1 MDAPTARQLAPQRIV
16 LAILLLVGCLTC
28 LFLILPS
35 GTL

>member
-1 MDAPTARQLAPQRIV
+1 MDAHTTRQLAPRRIL
-16 LAILLLVGCLTC
+16 LAVLLLVGCLTC

>member
-1 MDAPTARQLAPQRIV
+1 MDAQTARQLAPQRIL

-35 GTL
+35 EAL